1 MKVFQVL
8 NSEVLIIDGKQQYR
22 DSIDNF
28 LKDSGLKSVPF
39 SVIYD
44 DQQKCCVVNQE

>member
-22 DSIDNF
+22 DSVENF
-28 LKDSGLKSVPF
+28 SSDCLFDFPLM
-39 SVIYD
+39 IA
-44 DQQKCCVVNQE
+44 